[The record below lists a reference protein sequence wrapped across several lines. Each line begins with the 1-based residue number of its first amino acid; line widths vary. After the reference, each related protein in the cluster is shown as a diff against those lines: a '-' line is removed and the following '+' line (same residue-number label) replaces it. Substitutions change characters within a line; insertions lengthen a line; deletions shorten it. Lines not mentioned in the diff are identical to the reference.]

1 MKESDM
7 PIADEILQRLKN
19 QYGGITDAEIE
30 ELTTDNAQAY
40 RICRSL
46 CDSGVATKDSI
57 GLSGTGKTAFVISEC
72 GAKYIYE
79 REQEDINTR
88 ALENESLKLSVA
100 EMKRNKVAFWL
111 TILNSIILLPTVFK
125 MVKALILYL
134 SNLF

>member
-57 GLSGTGKTAFVISEC
+57 GLSGTGKTAFVISEG

-79 REQEDINTR
+79 REQEDIFR
-88 ALENESLKLSVA
+88 ALENESPKLSVA

>member
-1 MKESDM
+1 MKESDV
-7 PIADEILQRLKN
+7 PIADEILLRLKN

-46 CDSGVATKDSI
+46 CGSGAAAKNSI
-57 GLSGTGKTAFVISEC
+57 GLSGTGKTAFVISEG

-79 REQEDINTR
+79 QEQEDINTR

-100 EMKRNKVAFWL
+100 ELRRNKVAFWL
-111 TILNSIILLPTVFK
+111 SILNFIILLPAVFK

>member
-1 MKESDM
+1 MLYSNNLVN
-7 PIADEILQRLKN
+7 PIGALFRPFGFGCFNLFCIFLHFNNR
-19 QYGGITDAEIE
+19 
-30 ELTTDNAQAY
+30 
-40 RICRSL
+40 L

-57 GLSGTGKTAFVISEC
+57 GLSGTGKTAFVISEG